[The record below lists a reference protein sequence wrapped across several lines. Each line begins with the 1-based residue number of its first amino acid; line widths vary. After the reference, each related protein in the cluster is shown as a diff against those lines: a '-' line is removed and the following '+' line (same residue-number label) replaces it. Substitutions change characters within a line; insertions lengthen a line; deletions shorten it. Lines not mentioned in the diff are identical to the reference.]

1 MSKGHRTA
9 TLRIPAQPGSAAVQ
23 FDDLPRALS
32 LFQAGDWAGAEPLC
46 RTLVQHHPDHAGALT
61 LLGIIL
67 VQSGRAAEAANL
79 LGRAAALTPKDAVAH
94 NNHGNA
100 LRSLGKHLSA
110 LACYDRALVL
120 RSDYAEAYYNRG
132 VTLYE
137 LGFSDEAIADFD
149 RALTLRP
156 QWAAAWNNRGTAL
169 RALGRLQEALS
180 SYDRAVD
187 LKSNHAEAHNN
198 RAAVLCELERHEE
211 ALCACEQA
219 LALQPRYAQA
229 LNNRGIVLGNLGR
242 FAEALESY
250 DRAIAINTDAETFN
264 GRGVTLHSL
273 ERYHDALQS
282 YDRALALQPEYAVA
296 HANRGATLRAL
307 YRFTEALAAVDRALA
322 INPRNMQAHVNRGS
336 ILHDLRRFPEALA
349 SFDRA
354 LSLGK
359 CDAATY
365 RNHGMVLAELKCT
378 EDAITSYEHALEL
391 EPHAAFVAGVCR
403 NARMQ
408 LCDWRGF
415 ERDVA
420 RFAEGI
426 ERSEPL
432 VTPFAMLSLL
442 DSPAVHL
449 KTAEIFARDF
459 CAPRVALAPLTQ
471 YPRHDRIRIGYFS
484 ADFRNHAVS
493 MLTAGLFETHD
504 RSRFEL
510 SGFALG
516 TDVRDELR
524 SRVERSFDRFLVV
537 GDQSDHEIAER
548 ARALQLDIAVD
559 LGGYTES
566 GRPRILALRCAPI
579 QASYI
584 GYLGTMGAPF
594 MDYLIADPVLVPP
607 ESRRH
612 YREKIAYLPSYQ
624 ANDSKRPTPER
635 AFSREELGLPP
646 AGFVFCCFNDSYKI
660 TPETYSS
667 WMRILAAVPDSVLF
681 LLGDQPT
688 VQRNLRN
695 EAAAR
700 SVAPERLVFGTRVAY
715 QDYLA
720 RYRVA
725 DLFLDTLPYNA
736 GTTASDALWAGLPV
750 LTCPGDAFAAR
761 MAASVLTAAGL
772 RELIA
777 RDRAD
782 YERIAIELATQADRL
797 AYLRRKLADN
807 RATAR
812 LFDTCAFTRSLE
824 SLYERSYLRHLAGL
838 PPDHLELE

>member
-1 MSKGHRTA
+1 MSKGRRTA
-9 TLRIPAQPGSAAVQ
+9 TKRIAARCSPVPPALDTLRQ
-23 FDDLPRALS
+23 ALG
-32 LFQAGDWAGAEPLC
+32 LFQAGQGAQAEPLC
-46 RTLVQHHPDHAGALT
+46 RTFVQHHPDHPDALT
-61 LLGIIL
+61 LLGVIL
-67 VQSGRAAEAANL
+67 GQSGRPAEAADL
-79 LGRAAALTPKDAVAH
+79 LGRAATLTPNDGVAH

-100 LRSLGKHLSA
+100 LRSLGKYLSA
-110 LACYDRALVL
+110 LACYDRALAL
-120 RSDYAEAYYNRG
+120 RPDYAEAYYNRG
-132 VTLYE
+132 VTLYD
-137 LGFSDEAIADFD
+137 LGSSDEAIANFD
-149 RALTLRP
+149 RALALRP
-156 QWAAAWNNRGTAL
+156 RWAAAWNNRGTAL

-180 SYDRAVD
+180 SYDRA
-187 LKSNHAEAHNN
+187 LNLNSNHAEAHNN
-198 RAAVLCELERHEE
+198 RATVLCELERYEE
-211 ALCACEQA
+211 ALSECEQA
-219 LALQPRYAQA
+219 LALQPRYAHA

-242 FAEALESY
+242 VAEALESY
-250 DRAIAINTDAETFN
+250 ELAIAINTDAETFN

-273 ERYHDALQS
+273 ERYHDALES
-282 YDRALALQPEYAVA
+282 YDRALALRPEYAAA
-296 HANRGATLRAL
+296 HANRAATLRML
-307 YRFTEALAAVDRALA
+307 HRFTQALAVVDRALA
-322 INPRNMQAHVNRGS
+322 INPRNMQAHVIRGS

-391 EPHAAFVAGVCR
+391 EPHAAFVAGTCR

-408 LCDWRGF
+408 LCDWRDF

-420 RFAEGI
+420 HLTEGV
-426 ERSEPL
+426 EQSEPL
-432 VTPFAMLSLL
+432 VTPFGILSLL
-442 DSPAVHL
+442 DSPAVQL

-459 CAPRVALAPLTQ
+459 CTPRVALAPLAQ

-516 TDVRDELR
+516 TDARDELR
-524 SRVERSFDRFLVV
+524 SRVESSFERFLDV

-566 GRPRILALRCAPI
+566 ARPRILALRCAPI
-579 QASYI
+579 QVSYI

-607 ESRRH
+607 ANRQH
-612 YREKIAYLPSYQ
+612 YREKLAYLPSYQ
-624 ANDSKRPTPER
+624 ANDSKRPTPQR

-660 TPETYSS
+660 TPETFSS

-695 EAAAR
+695 EAVAR

-720 RYRVA
+720 RYRAA

-772 RELIA
+772 PELIA

-824 SLYERSYLRHLAGL
+824 SLYERIYLRHLAGL
-838 PPDHLELE
+838 APDHLELE